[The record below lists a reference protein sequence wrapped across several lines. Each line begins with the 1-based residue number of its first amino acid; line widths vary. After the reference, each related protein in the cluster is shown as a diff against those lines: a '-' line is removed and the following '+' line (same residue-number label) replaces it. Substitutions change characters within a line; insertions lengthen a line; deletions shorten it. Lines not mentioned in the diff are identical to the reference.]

1 MIYREERRLL
11 QAAVLLAGLVPVL
24 AGGWGVLRGAT
35 LLTGATVGA
44 DLDSHF
50 RYLSGLLLGVG
61 LVFWGLVPGID
72 RHGRIFRVLGGIVV
86 LGGLARLIG
95 VIVAGPPSSPML
107 LTLGMEL
114 AVTPLLC
121 LWQARIATA

>member
-11 QAAVLLAGLVPVL
+11 QVAVLLAGLVPVL
-24 AGGWGVLRGAT
+24 AGGWGVLRGAS
-35 LLTGATVGA
+35 LLTGAPVGA

-95 VIVAGPPSSPML
+95 VIVAGPPSSPMM